1 MNNEENERISEE
13 NTKNQNSN
21 SKEKINQN
29 KEKDYKS
36 KTGKSFY
43 ILPSI
48 QKKNKESFRSSLD
61 FNNNRRIPIIN
72 QQDYDQNLLKK
83 ELSLYKCD
91 MHNKKNDL
99 LKLKIKYSK
108 LNYENASNKNLIFTI
123 LGIPS
128 DKYLTRDQVLDKI
141 ENCKLSDIEKEKLE
155 EEYEK
160 IKLNLEISEKKAKI
174 NEQNNYIEEL
184 NKNSKIKIINDLK
197 NDYKTKV
204 EKQRGLERNLRKM
217 GEKFDFYENEINKL
231 KENLKELK
239 KNISN
244 EKKRKKK

>member
-43 ILPSI
+43 ILPSV
-48 QKKNKESFRSSLD
+48 QKTNKESFRSSLD
-61 FNNNRRIPIIN
+61 FNNKRKIPIIN

-128 DKYLTRDQVLDKI
+128 DFLLIYLSHFHKNQIFLPFFVNFSRVPFVFPLLFY
-141 ENCKLSDIEKEKLE
+141 NHF
-155 EEYEK
+155 
-160 IKLNLEISEKKAKI
+160 LNHL
-174 NEQNNYIEEL
+174 
-184 NKNSKIKIINDLK
+184 
-197 NDYKTKV
+197 
-204 EKQRGLERNLRKM
+204 
-217 GEKFDFYENEINKL
+217 
-231 KENLKELK
+231 
-239 KNISN
+239 
-244 EKKRKKK
+244 